1 MQIKQTSL
9 SGAEGEIEAQSF
21 DYLGKTIAGNSLVR
35 YMEFFV
41 TDNAFVLLV
50 NTPLIEDSK

>member
-1 MQIKQTSL
+1 V
-9 SGAEGEIEAQSF
+9 GEGEIEAQSI

-41 TDNAFVLLV
+41 TDNAFELLV
-50 NTPLIEDSK
+50 NTPPFEESK